1 MKIISF
7 QGLLVNY
14 CSENGISTLVRGVRS
29 EDDVN
34 YELQMAHMNKELNS
48 DIETIFLPTNKKYSF
63 VSSSL
68 IKEVLSF
75 GADVTNF
82 VPVEVSK
89 RIRKKD
95 EIVKR
100 FRGNNMKID
109 LEIMDLFQELE
120 ELIEHAPVKGLA
132 RKSISIEK
140 EEILS
145 IINDIKSL
153 LPEEVNQAI
162 WINRERQRIITE
174 AKIEAD
180 QIIAQA
186 NQEAELKV
194 IEGEKFEEN
203 LKQQFDDIVES
214 NEVVVRAKERATEII
229 SKAEAY
235 AVEIREGSLEYAED
249 VISSVEQNLIE
260 TLEIVKSNKR
270 ELREG

>member
-1 MKIISF
+1 
-7 QGLLVNY
+7 
-14 CSENGISTLVRGVRS
+14 
-29 EDDVN
+29 
-34 YELQMAHMNKELNS
+34 
-48 DIETIFLPTNKKYSF
+48 
-63 VSSSL
+63 
-68 IKEVLSF
+68 
-75 GADVTNF
+75 
-82 VPVEVSK
+82 
-89 RIRKKD
+89 
-95 EIVKR
+95 
-100 FRGNNMKID
+100 MKID

-120 ELIEHAPVKGLA
+120 ELVENAPVKGLA

-145 IINDIKSL
+145 IINDIKLL

-162 WINRERQRIITE
+162 WINKERQRIITE

-214 NEVVVRAKERATEII
+214 NEVVVRAKERAAEII

-249 VISSVEQNLIE
+249 VIEFS
-260 TLEIVKSNKR
+260 
-270 ELREG
+270 

>member
-1 MKIISF
+1 
-7 QGLLVNY
+7 
-14 CSENGISTLVRGVRS
+14 
-29 EDDVN
+29 
-34 YELQMAHMNKELNS
+34 
-48 DIETIFLPTNKKYSF
+48 
-63 VSSSL
+63 
-68 IKEVLSF
+68 
-75 GADVTNF
+75 
-82 VPVEVSK
+82 
-89 RIRKKD
+89 
-95 EIVKR
+95 
-100 FRGNNMKID
+100 MKID

-120 ELIEHAPVKGLA
+120 ELVENAPVKGLA

-162 WINRERQRIITE
+162 WINKERQRIITE

-249 VISSVEQNLIE
+249 VISSIEQNLIE
-260 TLEIVKSNKR
+260 TLEIVKVNKR

>member
-1 MKIISF
+1 
-7 QGLLVNY
+7 
-14 CSENGISTLVRGVRS
+14 
-29 EDDVN
+29 
-34 YELQMAHMNKELNS
+34 
-48 DIETIFLPTNKKYSF
+48 
-63 VSSSL
+63 
-68 IKEVLSF
+68 
-75 GADVTNF
+75 
-82 VPVEVSK
+82 
-89 RIRKKD
+89 
-95 EIVKR
+95 
-100 FRGNNMKID
+100 MKID
-109 LEIMDLFQELE
+109 LEIMDLLQELE
-120 ELIEHAPVKGLA
+120 EIIEHAPVKGLA

-140 EEILS
+140 EEVLS
-145 IINDIKSL
+145 IINEIKSL

-174 AKIEAD
+174 AKVEAD

-194 IEGEKFEEN
+194 REGEQFEEN

-235 AVEIREGSLEYAED
+235 AVEIREGSLVYAED

-260 TLEIVKSNKR
+260 TLEIVKTNKR

>member
-1 MKIISF
+1 
-7 QGLLVNY
+7 
-14 CSENGISTLVRGVRS
+14 
-29 EDDVN
+29 
-34 YELQMAHMNKELNS
+34 
-48 DIETIFLPTNKKYSF
+48 
-63 VSSSL
+63 
-68 IKEVLSF
+68 
-75 GADVTNF
+75 
-82 VPVEVSK
+82 
-89 RIRKKD
+89 
-95 EIVKR
+95 
-100 FRGNNMKID
+100 MKID

-120 ELIEHAPVKGLA
+120 ELVENAPVKGLA

-145 IINDIKSL
+145 IINDIKLL

-162 WINRERQRIITE
+162 WINKERQRIITE

-260 TLEIVKSNKR
+260 TLEIVKVNKR